1 MTLLCLNE
9 LYIPCHNLLKS
20 AIAFFH
26 WMEYHRYMG
35 SYKEVGIY
43 IDNDP
48 ELELRTE
55 NLVPIIEA
63 LEQEYDE

>member
-1 MTLLCLNE
+1 
-9 LYIPCHNLLKS
+9 
-20 AIAFFH
+20 
-26 WMEYHRYMG
+26 MEYHRYMG